1 MAQDQAKKYGINFN
15 YEKVI
20 NSINRKH
27 GAQAKQALNKA
38 ADNAEKQFNQ
48 LQNQVQSNPNVQKF
62 QNQTPNKVITKIQTE
77 LKKQLNKVNHAQ
89 AKKSLTN
96 LLNQGAQEAKD
107 QLKSQG
113 LLNKNIKNQV
123 DAKLPEL
130 EQNGQQELKKLQQKV
145 NQQIRNL

>member
-38 ADNAEKQFNQ
+38 ANNAEKQFNQ

-77 LKKQLNKVNHAQ
+77 LKKQLNKVNNAQ
-89 AKKSLTN
+89 AKKVLLIFLT
-96 LLNQGAQEAKD
+96 K
-107 QLKSQG
+107 
-113 LLNKNIKNQV
+113 V
-123 DAKLPEL
+123 P
-130 EQNGQQELKKLQQKV
+130 KKPKT
-145 NQQIRNL
+145 N